1 MNTVYDVII
10 VGTGA
15 AGLFC
20 ALNFPETKKV
30 CIITKRRAD
39 ESDSFLAQGGIC
51 MLRGEE
57 DYEDYFEDTMRA
69 GHYENN
75 KKTVDL
81 MIRSSNL
88 VIRELIRLGVRFER
102 NESGK
107 LAFTKEGAHSQPRI
121 LFHEDITGKE
131 ITSTL
136 LECAKKKSNIE
147 IYEYTTMLD
156 IVCNDDACGGV
167 VIADEAKNIS
177 ILRSNNVVLAC
188 GGIGGIYK
196 NSTNFAHITG
206 DAIAIALKHGVEV
219 ENLNYVQIHP
229 TTLFSRNKGRRFLI
243 SESVRGEGAW
253 LLNKAGERFT
263 DELQPRDVVS
273 HAIWKQMEIDGTEHV
288 WEDLRPLGR
297 DVILQHFPHIYKQC
311 KDEGYDVLVEPIP
324 VVPAQHYHMGG
335 VKADLAGRTSME
347 GLYAVGEAG
356 CNGVHG
362 RNRLASN
369 SLLESLV
376 FAQRAA
382 DDIMFSREHRGC
394 GEDNIDLSEYEDIDG
409 LFREYKNIVLTE
421 TERRG

>member
-1 MNTVYDVII
+1 M
-10 VGTGA
+10 
-15 AGLFC
+15 
-20 ALNFPETKKV
+20 
-30 CIITKRRAD
+30 
-39 ESDSFLAQGGIC
+39 
-51 MLRGEE
+51 
-57 DYEDYFEDTMRA
+57 
-69 GHYENN
+69 
-75 KKTVDL
+75 
-81 MIRSSNL
+81 
-88 VIRELIRLGVRFER
+88 
-102 NESGK
+102 
-107 LAFTKEGAHSQPRI
+107 
-121 LFHEDITGKE
+121 
-131 ITSTL
+131 
-136 LECAKKKSNIE
+136 
-147 IYEYTTMLD
+147 
-156 IVCNDDACGGV
+156 
-167 VIADEAKNIS
+167 
-177 ILRSNNVVLAC
+177 
-188 GGIGGIYK
+188 
-196 NSTNFAHITG
+196 
-206 DAIAIALKHGVEV
+206 
-219 ENLNYVQIHP
+219 
-229 TTLFSRNKGRRFLI
+229 
-243 SESVRGEGAW
+243 RGEGAW

-273 HAIWKQMEIDGTEHV
+273 RAIWKQMEIDGTEHV